1 MHSINTTLLEPA
13 PASERT
19 ASSAEAGYVL
29 NVTMVYQDLAT
40 RDWATEMWGRVA
52 QLVGQ
57 ESINAASWKISDL
70 ARPGIL
76 AEAVESAA
84 RADVVVAAVSAAEE
98 LPSDLYVWFDI
109 WLPRRTRSTGALV
122 ALIGL
127 PEAAS
132 HQSSHAQEYFQSVA
146 RKGRLDYF
154 PQKRLLPVLAP
165 SLFPR
170 WFGLDYFPQG
180 QTLPAASPDLFNL
193 GAIAESADA
202 RRSVHAGVVGGG
214 DNFVYQHGG
223 INE

>member
-1 MHSINTTLLEPA
+1 MQSANATLLEPA

-29 NVTMVYQDLAT
+29 NVTMVYQDRTT
-40 RDWATEMWGRVA
+40 REWASEMWGRVA
-52 QLVGQ
+52 QLVGK
-57 ESINAASWKISDL
+57 ESINAVSWRISDL

-76 AEAVESAA
+76 AEAVQSAA
-84 RADVVVAAVSAAEE
+84 HADVVVAAVSAAEE

-146 RKGRLDYF
+146 RKGGLDFF
-154 PQKRLLPVLAP
+154 PQKRLLPVLDP

-170 WFGLDYFPQG
+170 WFWMDYFPLG
-180 QTLPAASPDLFNL
+180 QTLPATSPDLFNL
-193 GAIAESADA
+193 AAIAERADA
-202 RRSVHAGVVGGG
+202 RTPMHASVGGGG
-214 DNFVYQHGG
+214 DNFVHQHWG

>member
-1 MHSINTTLLEPA
+1 MQSINTTLLEPA

-19 ASSAEAGYVL
+19 ASSAEAGYIL
-29 NVTMVYQDLAT
+29 NVTMVYQDLTT
-40 RDWATEMWGRVA
+40 REWATEMWDRVA
-52 QLVGQ
+52 ELVGK
-57 ESINAASWKISDL
+57 ESINAASWRISDL

-84 RADVVVAAVSAAEE
+84 RADVVVAAVSGAEE

-127 PEAAS
+127 PEAAN
-132 HQSSHAQEYFQSVA
+132 HHASRAHAYFQSVA

-165 SLFPR
+165 SLFSR
-170 WFGLDYFPQG
+170 WFWLDYFPQG
-180 QTLPAASPDLFNL
+180 QTLPATSPDLFNL
-193 GAIAESADA
+193 AAIAERADA
-202 RRSVHAGVVGGG
+202 WTPAYAGIAGRG
-214 DNFVYQHGG
+214 DNAYQHGG

>member
-1 MHSINTTLLEPA
+1 MQSVNTTLLEPA
-13 PASERT
+13 SASERT

-29 NVTMVYQDLAT
+29 NVTMVYQDLTT
-40 RDWATEMWGRVA
+40 RDWVTEMWERVT
-52 QLVGQ
+52 QLVGK
-57 ESINAASWKISDL
+57 ENISVASWRISDL

-132 HQSSHAQEYFQSVA
+132 HQSSRAQEYFQSVA

-170 WFGLDYFPQG
+170 WFWLDYFPQG
-180 QTLPAASPDLFNL
+180 QTLPATSPDLFNL
-193 GAIAESADA
+193 AAIAETADV
-202 RRSVHAGVVGGG
+202 RTPVYAGMAGGG
-214 DNFVYQHGG
+214 DNAYQHGG